1 MIGAI
6 LPGVL
11 AGRASWW
18 APALVASLTS
28 LLIGTCLVQAFGTD
42 ASNSEI
48 QAVLRHEGLRPDHVS
63 TVGVS
68 IAVMIVPVSVIVL
81 AAVSSA
87 AIAATTRDRAR
98 WRLAGASPIA
108 LAVFVLTQIGV
119 AALGG
124 GILGAFATAL
134 VGGRLSELLN
144 GMILPELA
152 GIDVQAA
159 PMALVG
165 AVLVPLLTTLFAAVV
180 PALRGARVPAIRAVR
195 GEDEPRSRH
204 GTGRWMVTGLG
215 LVALL
220 MTVEAVYR
228 HPPGLD
234 NGEAL
239 TAGLGL
245 AVLTLGVAGLA
256 ARILVPLVVSVVSV
270 VSRLLPVP
278 SPLWPLARDAAVAR
292 AHISGS
298 TVVALACGSG
308 ILGSITGMARTS
320 EAIARALGSQEEYN
334 LLDTYVIC
342 AVIGLLCAVS
352 GACVLALSTGDRRRE
367 VAMLRAAGMSPWQVR
382 AGAASEAFLLSAS
395 AALIGLAATVVST
408 ALVPRAAAA
417 DGLPVRFVLPWVEL
431 SVSAVLTVAVLLA
444 ALVLPTHRALH
455 ASVRASLVS
464 V

>member
-6 LPGVL
+6 LPAVL
-11 AGRASWW
+11 AGRSSWW
-18 APALVASLTS
+18 APALVAGLTS
-28 LLIGTCLVQAFGTD
+28 FLVGTCLIQALGTD
-42 ASNSEI
+42 ASNPDI

-63 TVGVS
+63 TVGFS

-119 AALGG
+119 AALSGG
-124 GILGAFATAL
+124 FLGALATAL

-152 GIDVQAA
+152 GIDVHAV
-159 PMALVG
+159 PLALVG
-165 AVLVPLLTTLFAAVV
+165 AVLVPLMTTLLAATL
-180 PALRGARVPAIRAVR
+180 PALQGARVPVIRAVH
-195 GEDEPRSRH
+195 GDDEPPSRN
-204 GTGRWMVTGLG
+204 GVGRWMTTVLG
-215 LVALL
+215 LSALL
-220 MTVEAVYR
+220 MTVGAVYR
-228 HPPGLD
+228 HPQGFD

-245 AVLTLGVAGLA
+245 AVLTLGVAGLG
-256 ARILVPLVVSVVSV
+256 ARILVPLMVSA

-278 SPLWPLARDAAVAR
+278 SPLWPLAREAAVAR

-334 LLDTYVIC
+334 LLDTYIIC
-342 AVIGLLCAVS
+342 AVIGLLCAVG

-367 VAMLRAAGMSPWQVR
+367 VAMLRAAGTSSWQVR
-382 AGAASEAFLLSAS
+382 GVAASEALLLSAS
-395 AALIGLAATVVST
+395 TMLIGLVTTVVST
-408 ALVPRAAAA
+408 ALISRAAAA
-417 DGLPVRFVLPWVEL
+417 DGLPVRFVLPWAEL
-431 SVSAVLTVAVLLA
+431 SVSAVLTTVVLLA
-444 ALVLPTHRALH
+444 ALVLPAHRALH
-455 ASVRASLVS
+455 ASVRESLTTD
-464 V
+464 